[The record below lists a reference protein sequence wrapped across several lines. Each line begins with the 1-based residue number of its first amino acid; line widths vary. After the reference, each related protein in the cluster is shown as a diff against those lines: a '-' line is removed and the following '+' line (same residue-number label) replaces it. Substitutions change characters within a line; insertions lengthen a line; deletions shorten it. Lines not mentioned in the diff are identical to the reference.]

1 MQKSP
6 RHALISIPK
15 VFNLNPFHGYLL
27 KIITGNPGTGKH
39 TIAKS
44 ISKKLDLE
52 MIDINK
58 IAIEQKLVKK
68 NDGVLD
74 VDVNKLKKIIDKEA
88 SKNSIL
94 VGHLAPYV
102 ISAKNVEVAVVL
114 RKSPYRLQSTYK
126 KRKYSS
132 KKSLENL
139 GSEILGITYYD
150 TIREFGQKKTFQI
163 DTSSRT
169 ISDTVKKVE
178 SIFRKT
184 RTKDDKV
191 DWLQM
196 VLKKGDMQKFFPY

>member
-1 MQKSP
+1 M
-6 RHALISIPK
+6 
-15 VFNLNPFHGYLL
+15 FNFNPFHGYLL

-39 TIAKS
+39 TIAKL
-44 ISKKLDLE
+44 ISKKLNLE

-58 IAIEQKLVKK
+58 IAIEQKLAKK
-68 NDGVLD
+68 NDGVLT
-74 VDVNKLKKIIDKEA
+74 VDVNKLKKIIDKKAPE
-88 SKNSIL
+88 NSIL

-102 ISAKNVEVAVVL
+102 VSAKNVEVAIVL
-114 RKSPYRLQSTYK
+114 RKSPYRLQSIYK

-178 SIFRKT
+178 SIFMKT

>member
-6 RHALISIPK
+6 RYALISIPK
-15 VFNLNPFHGYLL
+15 VFNLNPFHNYLL

-52 MIDINK
+52 IIDINK

-74 VDVNKLKKIIDKEA
+74 VDVNKLKKIIDKKA

-102 ISAKNVEVAVVL
+102 ASAKNVEVAVVL
-114 RKSPYRLQSTYK
+114 RKSPYRLQSIYK

-169 ISDTVKKVE
+169 ISETVKKVE
-178 SIFRKT
+178 SIFMR

-196 VLKKGDMQKFFPY
+196 ILKKGDMQKFFPY

>member
-1 MQKSP
+1 M
-6 RHALISIPK
+6 
-15 VFNLNPFHGYLL
+15 FNLNPFHGYLL

-102 ISAKNVEVAVVL
+102 VSAKNIEVAVVL

-184 RTKDDKV
+184 RTKDDEV